1 MKRSAYNPETG
12 RTEMVPAD
20 MTYEQWYEK
29 YVKGNQKAEAQE
41 KAVKNA
47 ASDRKQYNQYRE
59 LIGKDMPKYFAD
71 FQEMKYNEPEKWE
84 KLQRK
89 YQDTQLQE
97 KIRSKDYPKQIEEG
111 KQGKHILGHNNY
123 IDGRSYLTTD
133 IKEAQDLVNKYAGTG
148 KIQRDRQGHWSH
160 KEVVTMR
167 KNIGVYKDLKGNE
180 LPTDIATIHYSKN
193 GVHVVPA
200 KPREK

>member
-1 MKRSAYNPETG
+1 
-12 RTEMVPAD
+12 
-20 MTYEQWYEK
+20 
-29 YVKGNQKAEAQE
+29 
-41 KAVKNA
+41 
-47 ASDRKQYNQYRE
+47 
-59 LIGKDMPKYFAD
+59 MPKHFAD

-148 KIQRDRQGHWSH
+148 KIQRDRQGHWNH